1 MSARR
6 TTAMNDTDLLLRIQ
20 CSDMKAFDLL
30 YNQYWHPLFS
40 FANKLLRSYDDAQ
53 DIVQTV
59 FVSIWERRDTIT
71 IQQSLESYLF
81 QAVRFQ
87 SIKKLES
94 LLSSPEQIDRIQ
106 EDLLPV
112 FDGILNRLQ
121 EQDLSRQIQKE
132 IAGLSPRTREIFLL
146 SRQYKLSIGEIAL
159 KLSISEQTVKN
170 QLHIALK
177 ALRHSIALVLIFY
190 AN

>member
-6 TTAMNDTDLLLRIQ
+6 TTAMNDKDLLLRIQ

-30 YNQYWHPLFS
+30 YNHYWHPLFS
-40 FANKLLRSYDDAQ
+40 YAHKLLRSYDDAQ

-87 SIKKLES
+87 SLKKLES
-94 LLSSPEQIDRIQ
+94 LLNSPEQIDRIQ

-146 SRQYKLSIGEIAL
+146 SRQYKLSITEIAL
-159 KLSISEQTVKN
+159 KLGISEQTVKN
-170 QLHIALK
+170 QLHMALK

-190 AN
+190 TN